1 MPRTPNDGTDVELT
15 PAPLSVAAGPEN
27 ASAAISTRLPASRRP
42 EGRPRLASA
51 LKIGSKVLL
60 VGALGA
66 IAFPALFDADDSTA
80 DSLRGLA
87 KRLLPREAVAA
98 PAVAESASATTPAL
112 PDASREEVQTKA
124 GAADAPKAETRKPID
139 FDRSGHVSVPNGYFV
154 FPPTFQTYDGSYDVL
169 IHFHG
174 NPNVVAESAEVAK
187 LNAVVVMI
195 NGAGKGG
202 YEAVYGDRP
211 GVYEDLLAAIDRG
224 LASRGIPNP
233 HARHIALAS
242 WSAGYGAISTILAR
256 RKGTDPLD
264 AIALFDGIHASWES
278 GDSRSFATNGVVQD
292 SSQLTPKL
300 LEARGKAAINGL
312 QMKSFLDAARD
323 ATEGKLYFG
332 IVHTEIDPMAY
343 ASCTIATDWIL
354 GKLGLERHPL
364 DPIDDAPPWIMLK
377 AMETIYDPARLHQLI
392 PLTEVKK
399 GGFHVIGFA
408 GNTPDHHSAQLFEM
422 SQTLLPEIAARW
434 AR

>member
-1 MPRTPNDGTDVELT
+1 MPRHPEGTEVELT
-15 PAPLSVAAGPEN
+15 PAPLSVETHESMGSE
-27 ASAAISTRLPASRRP
+27 AISTRAP
-42 EGRPRLASA
+42 ETVRARGSM
-51 LKIGSKVLL
+51 GSKVSLIAKIVL
-60 VGALGA
+60 VGAIGA
-66 IAFPALFDADDSTA
+66 IALPSLVDSSGEGRGSWIA
-80 DSLRGLA
+80 RGLA
-87 KRLLPREAVAA
+87 PRPAVAA
-98 PAVAESASATTPAL
+98 PSPVVEAVDVAQPEASQGTAAMDPAE
-112 PDASREEVQTKA
+112 
-124 GAADAPKAETRKPID
+124 APAETRTPIA
-139 FDRSGHVSVPNGYFV
+139 FDRTGHVSVPNGYLV

-211 GVYEDLLAAIDRG
+211 GTYEDLLAAIDKG

-233 HARHIALAS
+233 HARRIALTS
-242 WSAGYGAISTILAR
+242 WSAGYGAITTILSR

-278 GDSRSFATNGVVQD
+278 GNSRSFATNGVVQD

-300 LEARGKAAINGL
+300 LEARGKGAINAM
-312 QMKSFLDAARD
+312 QMKAFVDAARD

-332 IVHTEIDPMAY
+332 IAHTEIDPMAY
-343 ASCTIATDWIL
+343 ASCTIATDFIL
-354 GKLGLERHPL
+354 GKLGLARHPL
-364 DPIDDAPPWIMLK
+364 DPIDDAPPWVMLK

-392 PLTEVKK
+392 PLTEVRA
-399 GGFHVIGFA
+399 GAFHVIGYS
-408 GNTPDHHSAQLFEM
+408 GNTPDHHSVQLFEM

-434 AR
+434 AAPAR

>member
-1 MPRTPNDGTDVELT
+1 MPRHPEGTEVELT
-15 PAPLSVAAGPEN
+15 PAPISVETHEN
-27 ASAAISTRLPASRRP
+27 VGSEAISTRAP
-42 EGRPRLASA
+42 ETVRGRA
-51 LKIGSKVLL
+51 GSKVSLIAKIVL
-60 VGALGA
+60 VGAIGA
-66 IAFPALFDADDSTA
+66 IALPSLVDSPGDGRGSWIA
-80 DSLRGLA
+80 RGLA
-87 KRLLPREAVAA
+87 PKPAVAA
-98 PAVAESASATTPAL
+98 PAKADEPSVATAGEAQGAPA
-112 PDASREEVQTKA
+112 PVEQP
-124 GAADAPKAETRKPID
+124 APPAETRTPIA
-139 FDRSGHVSVPNGYFV
+139 FDRTGHVSVPNGYFV

-187 LNAVVVMI
+187 LDAVVVMI

-211 GVYEDLLAAIDRG
+211 GTYEDLLAAIDKG

-233 HARHIALAS
+233 HVRRIALTS
-242 WSAGYGAISTILAR
+242 WSAGYGAITTILSR

-278 GDSRSFATNGVVQD
+278 GNSRSFATNGVVQD
-292 SSQLTPKL
+292 SSQLTPQL
-300 LEARGKAAINGL
+300 LEARGKAAINQM
-312 QMKSFLDAARD
+312 QMKAFVDAARD

-332 IVHTEIDPMAY
+332 IAHTEIDPMAY
-343 ASCTIATDWIL
+343 ASCTIATDFIL

-364 DPIDDAPPWIMLK
+364 DPIDDAPPWVMLK

-392 PLTEVKK
+392 PLTEVRA
-399 GGFHVIGFA
+399 GAFHVIGYSGA
-408 GNTPDHHSAQLFEM
+408 TPDHHSVQLFEM